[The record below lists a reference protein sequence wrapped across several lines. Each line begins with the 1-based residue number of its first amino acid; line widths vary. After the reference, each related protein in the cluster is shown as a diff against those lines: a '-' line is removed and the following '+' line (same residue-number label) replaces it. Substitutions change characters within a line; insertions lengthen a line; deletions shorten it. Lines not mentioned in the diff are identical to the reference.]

1 MKAEDDTRMTRNSK
15 QRIKNGVDKVRRE
28 QALVYEKLQP
38 LEHLGAEIDLCGAF
52 EKRTWRLHLSRKR
65 PMKVR
70 TEVNVEKAYRVG

>member
-52 EKRTWRLHLSRKR
+52 EKKD
-65 PMKVR
+65 
-70 TEVNVEKAYRVG
+70 VETSSKSKETYEGKN